1 MPDTGKVRRDME
13 GQARVSLRQRLG
25 RFVALLGIV
34 FMVTMAVV
42 VTQRLSNDALALLI
56 GVGVGVAA
64 LVPTLALG
72 WLVLRREMTRQ
83 QAVPQHNPALNP
95 PVVVVT
101 PQALPGY
108 GVPQAALPPSPA
120 MTWQTAPP
128 QHASQQ
134 RAFTIVGE
142 EP

>member
-1 MPDTGKVRRDME
+1 ME
-13 GQARVSLRQRLG
+13 GHRREPLRQRLG
-25 RFVALLGIV
+25 RFIALLSIV
-34 FMVTMAVV
+34 CVV
-42 VTQRLSNDALALLI
+42 MLVVIVTQRLSNDALALLI
-56 GVGVGVAA
+56 GVGVGVVA

-83 QAVPQHNPALNP
+83 QVTSQPNPAMNP

-101 PQALPGY
+101 PQAMPGC
-108 GVPQAALPPSPA
+108 GVPQAALPPAPSPT
-120 MTWQTAPP
+120 MTWQTAPQQQTP
-128 QHASQQ
+128 QP